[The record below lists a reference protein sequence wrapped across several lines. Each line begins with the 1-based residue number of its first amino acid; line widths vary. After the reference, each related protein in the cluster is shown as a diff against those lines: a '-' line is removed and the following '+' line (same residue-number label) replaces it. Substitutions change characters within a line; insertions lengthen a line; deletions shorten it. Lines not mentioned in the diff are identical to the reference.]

1 MYQVFD
7 PQTRPHARKQPE
19 DIKKKTPH
27 ALMMDRAI
35 VQTEGAIVATVEA
48 NGIIVAGAGIV

>member
-1 MYQVFD
+1 
-7 PQTRPHARKQPE
+7 
-19 DIKKKTPH
+19 
-27 ALMMDRAI
+27 MMDRAI